1 MPPIV
6 SNEMSRSRYG
16 EGPGEGDA
24 MSPPSR
30 GSAPCRGSRLRVK
43 VAPEGGDAHDEHA
56 PLTPEQT
63 IFCGTPKGLRLLCQ
77 AANSEDLSL
86 SSAALRS
93 RIIRRCT
100 TLLRLRLRV
109 RIASFLVCPR
119 ARASA

>member
-30 GSAPCRGSRLRVK
+30 GSAPCMGSRVRVK

-63 IFCGTPKGLRLLCQ
+63 IFCGTPKGLNSDRSAPPRPARQ
-77 AANSEDLSL
+77 PVPTAAGQ
-86 SSAALRS
+86 
-93 RIIRRCT
+93 
-100 TLLRLRLRV
+100 
-109 RIASFLVCPR
+109 PR
-119 ARASA
+119 GNRPTIV